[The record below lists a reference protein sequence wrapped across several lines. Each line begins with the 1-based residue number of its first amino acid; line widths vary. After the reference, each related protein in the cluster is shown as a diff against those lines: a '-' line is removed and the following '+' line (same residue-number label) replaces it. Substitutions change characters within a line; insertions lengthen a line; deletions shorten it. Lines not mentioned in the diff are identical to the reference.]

1 MTDPDSSGL
10 SVSATDCMIM
20 HVLDRAVAAKAQWS
34 KAMID
39 AQTAVAK
46 NRVHAVLARPRTL
59 VVLELANARGE
70 IRVMPADV
78 FPCEDVCP
86 ELAEKERATD
96 YLVAI
101 LGRTLAKSDLLH
113 ALDVH
118 DPIPWRHI
126 SLSAISQM
134 TLAYLLSPHTSPL
147 AAPDPP
153 LLPGPVG
160 AALGAP
166 SGIPLASRPTVLDR
180 RPKSLV
186 NYNNTATARAVFV
199 SPPGSATVPLRIAT
213 NTAAGMTTGMEP
225 SPLVFDK
232 GRYTG
237 VEGLEE
243 TPPGTAGGSVAS
255 GLEEG
260 SGAASSS
267 GWSGTGAGV

>member
-1 MTDPDSSGL
+1 MADPDSSGL
-10 SVSATDCMIM
+10 SVSATDCMIT

-39 AQTAVAK
+39 AQAAVAK
-46 NRVHAVLARPRTL
+46 NQVRAVLARPRTL

-101 LGRTLAKSDLLH
+101 LGRTLVKNDLLH
-113 ALDVH
+113 ALDLD

-134 TLAYLLSPHTSPL
+134 TLAYLLSPPTSPL
-147 AAPDPP
+147 AALDPP

-180 RPKSLV
+180 RPRSLV
-186 NYNNTATARAVFV
+186 NYNNTASARAVFV

-213 NTAAGMTTGMEP
+213 STAAMAGMEP

-232 GRYTG
+232 ERYTG
-237 VEGLEE
+237 MQGLGE
-243 TPPGTAGGSVAS
+243 TPPGTAGGSYAG

-260 SGAASSS
+260 SASSS
-267 GWSGTGAGV
+267 SALGWSGTGAGV